1 MTNDVRTQQQLTSL
15 LGGWDVHAEFAKQAE
30 FAREA
35 FQSIIGYEQTSTSV
49 GKYQATHHAHLRK
62 VYLEAREKYPEF
74 ADTLAWLM
82 WWKIVDFDRLE
93 LLTRIEDADK
103 EETPAVG

>member
-1 MTNDVRTQQQLTSL
+1 MKTDAEAQQQLTKL
-15 LGGWDVHAEFAKQAE
+15 LNGWDAHAEFAKQAE

-35 FQSIIGYEQTSTSV
+35 FQSVIGSEQTSPSV
-49 GKYQATHHAHLRK
+49 GRYQAINHAHLRK

-74 ADTLAWLM
+74 AATLAWLM

-93 LLTRIEDADK
+93 LLTRIEAADI
-103 EETPAVG
+103 EDEPAEG